1 MFSWLEPPNL
11 DEEERS
17 RRAALVRGL
26 ITIMMAMA
34 VIGMVPALLEPKN
47 SLLVTLG
54 FYGAVL
60 GWLVVVRVILNKG
73 NVVLAA
79 WILSMFFWV
88 LVAFVTLFFGGMQGQ
103 NASTFAVT
111 ILLIGG
117 VVSGRAALLL
127 AIISSAWCAFV
138 VWLELRGALPG
149 TFGPYSPL
157 NAWGAVTITLVLT
170 SVLLKNST
178 ESLQRMMARA
188 QSSSE
193 ERDRALRR
201 SIQGQK
207 MELVGNLTSGIAH
220 DFNNLLTVIG
230 SASFLIR
237 KETAKMDPESSA
249 WLDDLDGA
257 TSRATLLTRQL
268 LSFGRAP
275 IAELAVVDLAAVV
288 RDLERMLPRLLGSTI
303 RIRVSTEVG
312 AHVLA
317 SRAGLEQILLNL
329 AVNARDAMPE
339 GGEFDIGLRCTEDE
353 VILSTSDTGI
363 GMDAA
368 TQERIFEPF
377 FTTKVMGTGLGLATV
392 RQLVSSFQGSIELE
406 SAPDRGTTFR
416 VRFARSDEVPAVEA
430 RSRSERPPVSA
441 SLRRRILLVEDDPL
455 VRRGLTRS
463 LEHQGYEVIP
473 TLDGAEALG
482 LLSSGAHIDVVVS
495 DIAMPRVD
503 GDQLAEALAERHP
516 RLPVVLLS
524 GNRSPR
530 VDPAPLG
537 RVFLEKP
544 VDARVLVKTIEDLI
558 AAQR

>member
-1 MFSWLEPPNL
+1 
-11 DEEERS
+11 
-17 RRAALVRGL
+17 
-26 ITIMMAMA
+26 
-34 VIGMVPALLEPKN
+34 
-47 SLLVTLG
+47 
-54 FYGAVL
+54 
-60 GWLVVVRVILNKG
+60 
-73 NVVLAA
+73 
-79 WILSMFFWV
+79 
-88 LVAFVTLFFGGMQGQ
+88 
-103 NASTFAVT
+103 
-111 ILLIGG
+111 
-117 VVSGRAALLL
+117 
-127 AIISSAWCAFV
+127 
-138 VWLELRGALPG
+138 
-149 TFGPYSPL
+149 
-157 NAWGAVTITLVLT
+157 
-170 SVLLKNST
+170 
-178 ESLQRMMARA
+178 
-188 QSSSE
+188 
-193 ERDRALRR
+193 
-201 SIQGQK
+201 
-207 MELVGNLTSGIAH
+207 
-220 DFNNLLTVIG
+220 
-230 SASFLIR
+230 
-237 KETAKMDPESSA
+237 
-249 WLDDLDGA
+249 
-257 TSRATLLTRQL
+257 
-268 LSFGRAP
+268 
-275 IAELAVVDLAAVV
+275 
-288 RDLERMLPRLLGSTI
+288 MLPRLLGSTI
-303 RIRVSTEVG
+303 RIRVSTELG

-558 AAQR
+558 AAQRCAPGPSPGRIGPQSERAVRVARIFGDLGVDPLRSLERFIFGRQLELGDDESVVVAVKLVDFPGVSAEVHQVTRLVEHDRAQLEHLTSVVEGHLVLELGA